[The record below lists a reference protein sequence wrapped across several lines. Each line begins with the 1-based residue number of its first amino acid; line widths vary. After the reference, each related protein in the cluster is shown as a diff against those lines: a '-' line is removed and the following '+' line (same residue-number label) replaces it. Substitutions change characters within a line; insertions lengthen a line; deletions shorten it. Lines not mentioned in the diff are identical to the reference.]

1 MFTVADVTKS
11 ERPSASIAARLIV
24 ESMAEIVKGR
34 SATLDLDEVCTRL
47 GITTDDVRGRRVL
60 NTPGD

>member
-1 MFTVADVTKS
+1 MTKS
-11 ERPSASIAARLIV
+11 ERPPASIAARLIV